1 MLWESNTRT
10 AWKWFQRF
18 FGSLEIGLHRMPSYV
33 EVWKS
38 SLYSE
43 GCKENWNFLALT
55 KKLFLSILH
64 KRQRNIYSGIQ
75 KGFPGHLSYIQWQAF
90 FALYQKCKVW
100 DLHKQI
106 KGVDMSPKTKPLR
119 RMFSLCKLTFKA
131 SQLSQ
136 FIVVVKIIPTED
148 IFHRISP

>member
-10 AWKWFQRF
+10 AWKWFRSF
-18 FGSLEIGLHRMPSYV
+18 FESLEIGLHRMPSYV

-38 SLYSE
+38 SLLCE
-43 GCKENWNFLALT
+43 GCKESWNFLALT

-75 KGFPGHLSYIQWQAF
+75 KGFLGHLSYIQWQAF
-90 FALYQKCKVW
+90 LHSIKNAVW

-119 RMFSLCKLTFKA
+119 RMFSLCELTFKA

>member
-1 MLWESNTRT
+1 MTTEYL
-10 AWKWFQRF
+10 
-18 FGSLEIGLHRMPSYV
+18 FGYSKRLSWPF
-33 EVWKS
+33 K
-38 SLYSE
+38 LYPMA
-43 GCKENWNFLALT
+43 G
-55 KKLFLSILH
+55 
-64 KRQRNIYSGIQ
+64 
-75 KGFPGHLSYIQWQAF
+75 F
-90 FALYQKCKVW
+90 FALYQKCKEW